1 VQWFGVK
8 WGGAAQD
15 ITSAL
20 KALVFIGLIA
30 VCFYFGSRNP
40 FSSSIVPEHEGSIFV
55 AYLVA
60 LQAMIYTYDGWSAV
74 AYFSEEVEG
83 SGKNIPRS
91 MFGGV
96 TIVVIIY
103 LLMNLAFLS
112 VVPLGTIAGKG
123 LAAGIVAQHLFRA
136 YGDLVIR
143 SLVIVSLLSAV
154 NSNVLMAPRVI
165 FAMARDRL
173 FWRGATEVN
182 KGGTPDI
189 ALLVSS
195 LVAAAFIVWSAQF
208 TKLIAL
214 MSFFFVVNYAL
225 SFTSLIALRRKEP
238 DTPRPF
244 RTIGY
249 PVTTILALIASLLFL
264 AYAIKADLR
273 QSIYALVMLAFSVP
287 VFFIIRTLRH
297 DH

>member
-1 VQWFGVK
+1 
-8 WGGAAQD
+8 
-15 ITSAL
+15 
-20 KALVFIGLIA
+20 
-30 VCFYFGSRNP
+30 
-40 FSSSIVPEHEGSIFV
+40 
-55 AYLVA
+55 
-60 LQAMIYTYDGWSAV
+60 
-74 AYFSEEVEG
+74 
-83 SGKNIPRS
+83 

-96 TIVVIIY
+96 AIVVVIY

-112 VVPLGTIAGKG
+112 VVPLGTFAGNS
-123 LAAGIVAQHLFRA
+123 LAAGVVAQHIFRH

-143 SLVIVSLLSAV
+143 SLVIISLLSAV

-173 FWRGATEVN
+173 FWRGAREVN
-182 KGGTPDI
+182 DGGTPDI

-225 SFTSLIALRRKEP
+225 SFASLIVLRRTAPEL
-238 DTPRPF
+238 PRPF

-249 PVTTILALIASLLFL
+249 PYTTIVALVASLLFL
-264 AYAIKADLR
+264 AYAIKADLK
-273 QSIYALVMLAFSVP
+273 QSLYAIVLLAFSVP
-287 VFFIIRTLRH
+287 IFFVIRTLRH
-297 DH
+297 D